1 MAAQIFEERLTNK
14 QKALFNNQSCDVTFE
29 DKNTYRIN
37 DIDDWM
43 TKINRCF
50 AQRQASATD
59 STLQNTGNISDT
71 FEEIGEKKDIAGGQF
86 KNAERMSASGNQ
98 YDCLIHSFLTCVTC
112 VTKQFEQY
120 SKEKRDVIA
129 SIFRRI
135 VLPELFK
142 KNQNKIYPKTSN
154 VKDDQ
159 YNTNWTNIIQ
169 NLIAPYDTNKIL
181 RDLSTGEA
189 DLLAKL
195 FQINIII
202 IRDSATPSNRS
213 IEICPYKQNL
223 SQVPDEDDYIV
234 IHGMPGHFEPVRF
247 RGGVYLRKFLKKPLK
262 ALQTAI
268 YQQLEHVSPENIIK
282 GKIQEFNNMI
292 DTYISTY
299 KTSNLD
305 EDRNIVLYSI
315 TNMLAE
321 LRQMCTKNNWTG
333 VEIESLIADFMQQLS
348 VKVNGLFNDAAA
360 APAAAAAAAPAV
372 SAPFLITESDKIMK
386 TMTEPLTTLG
396 NSSSSSAS
404 TGASTSASTSA
415 ATVVASV
422 RTIAIPASKP
432 TDTALSSYTV
442 EVITAK
448 NPTAVSYTVNTY
460 KDTIFVDEPKQSGGK
475 INARRMIRKIR
486 STQK

>member
-1 MAAQIFEERLTNK
+1 MAAQIFAERLTDK

-29 DKNTYRIN
+29 DKDTYSIN
-37 DIDDWM
+37 DIDVWM

-50 AQRQASATD
+50 AQGQASATA
-59 STLQNTGNISDT
+59 STLSSTAQISDT
-71 FEEIGEKKDIAGGQF
+71 FEEIGVKKDIAGGQF
-86 KNAERMSASGNQ
+86 KNAERISASGNQ

-112 VTKQFEQY
+112 VTKQFEKY

-195 FQINIII
+195 FHINIII

-213 IEICPYKQNL
+213 IEICPYTQNL
-223 SQVPDEDDYIV
+223 SQVHDEDDYIV

-247 RGGVYLRKFLKKPLK
+247 RGGVYLRKFSKKPLE

-268 YQQLEHVSPENIIK
+268 YQQLGGDPETIIRD
-282 GKIQEFNNMI
+282 KIEEFNKLI
-292 DTYISTY
+292 DTYIDTY
-299 KTSNLD
+299 KKSKSD

-321 LRQMCTKNNWTG
+321 LRQMRKKNNW
-333 VEIESLIADFMQQLS
+333 ES
-348 VKVNGLFNDAAA
+348 
-360 APAAAAAAAPAV
+360 
-372 SAPFLITESDKIMK
+372 
-386 TMTEPLTTLG
+386 
-396 NSSSSSAS
+396 
-404 TGASTSASTSA
+404 
-415 ATVVASV
+415 VVAYN
-422 RTIAIPASKP
+422 RLYATIISKSKWAI
-432 TDTALSSYTV
+432 
-442 EVITAK
+442 
-448 NPTAVSYTVNTY
+448 
-460 KDTIFVDEPKQSGGK
+460 
-475 INARRMIRKIR
+475 
-486 STQK
+486 